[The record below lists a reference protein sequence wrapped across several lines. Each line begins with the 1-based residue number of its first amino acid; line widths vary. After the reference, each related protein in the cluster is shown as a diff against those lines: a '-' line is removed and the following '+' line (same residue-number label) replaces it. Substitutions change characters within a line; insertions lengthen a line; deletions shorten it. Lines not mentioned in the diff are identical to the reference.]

1 MSLALQSPA
10 LITPR
15 TSAQAHINTSSHLGS
30 KATETTST
38 LSTPLSKPS
47 ARPDRL
53 SLSTQRQL
61 FAGAAGA
68 TAVTLS
74 VLAAQKMAVLGASL
88 GGTRGAV
95 IGAALGGLST
105 AAVMGAGMAT
115 ISEPLLSPGGAVIGG
130 GALAGAAL
138 GLKQGG
144 LTGALLGA
152 GVGAGLAVAAVKSGL
167 GPNAF

>member
-1 MSLALQSPA
+1 MSLALQSTA
-10 LITPR
+10 LITPQ
-15 TSAQAHINTSSHLGS
+15 TSAQTRISESSHLGRM
-30 KATETTST
+30 ATETPTL
-38 LSTPLSKPS
+38 LSTPA

-115 ISEPLLSPGGAVIGG
+115 ISEPMLSPSGAVVGG

-152 GVGAGLAVAAVKSGL
+152 GVGAGLAVAAIKSGL